1 MHGDNV
7 RRVRYLGVQR
17 GQRLANAVI
26 VYNQVV
32 NAQNTR
38 TLQHGIGNR
47 LGDFRVGCLTDQRA
61 ERIARNADTRP
72 DDEQRHQY
80 TDHAVDRQGGELTC
94 NHADKHNAGGDHVVD
109 AYQPCG

>member
-1 MHGDNV
+1 MDDRVHAGLLPDRPLGLVDQLVHGDNV

-17 GQRLANAVI
+17 CQRLANAVI

-47 LGDFRVGCLTDQRA
+47 LGDFRVGCLTDERA
-61 ERIARNADTRP
+61 
-72 DDEQRHQY
+72 
-80 TDHAVDRQGGELTC
+80 
-94 NHADKHNAGGDHVVD
+94 
-109 AYQPCG
+109 

>member
-1 MHGDNV
+1 MHSQLGVDLGQNVERRLAHSVNARVAHAHRVHVDDRVHAGLLPDRPLGLVDQLVHGDNV

-17 GQRLANAVI
+17 CQRLAHTVI
-26 VYNQVV
+26 MYDQVV

-61 ERIARNADTRP
+61 
-72 DDEQRHQY
+72 
-80 TDHAVDRQGGELTC
+80 
-94 NHADKHNAGGDHVVD
+94 
-109 AYQPCG
+109 